1 MKKFKFGGAFPDQLN
16 KVRFASGRFHKKR
29 QLGLDWQ
36 ESIIGGEGGI
46 ESTQTPTASPWR
58 KLFLSIVIVSV
69 FSALFFKLFEM
80 QIIHGSDNLTLADS
94 NRIQIKII
102 HAPRGVIY
110 DRNGKV
116 LAQNEP
122 GFRLLEKNGQD
133 LKTSLVS
140 RDEVLK
146 WEAVDDPRLKDVEI
160 DSIRSYPMGVST
172 SHTLGYIS
180 EITKEELDE
189 QNLKN
194 PQASKLSYKGG
205 DKIGRG
211 GIEESYEKTLRGI
224 DGGEIIEVD
233 STGKKLRTLRKTD
246 PIPGQNL
253 YLSID
258 ADLQNLAHK
267 LLEETIQKTKSC
279 CGAIV
284 AQDPISGQIL
294 ALASYPSFN
303 PKNITDALSAP
314 NSPLLNRAIAGT
326 YPPGS
331 TFKIASS
338 LAGLDSGKIDADTQ
352 FEDTGVMNLGP
363 FTFANWY
370 FTQYGRKEGSVNL
383 VKALKRSNDIFFY
396 RLGELTG
403 EKVLSDS
410 AKKSGLGK
418 VLGIDILG
426 EVNGLIPDDN
436 WKQENIGEV
445 WYPGDTLHM
454 AIGQGFVLTTPLQ
467 INNLVSLI
475 AADGRQYPPHLG
487 LKITGPEGNLIKEFK
502 YEFSTPSFKESDIAL
517 VKQGLS
523 EVPKDGGTAWP
534 FFSFPISSAGKTG
547 TAEYGD
553 LKKTHAWYT
562 GYAPANDPKIAVTVL
577 IEGGGEGSTVAS
589 PIVKEMFRWFLSED
603 KSNLIKDLGVVA
615 TDSARTLGE

>member
-1 MKKFKFGGAFPDQLN
+1 MSKKYLKPAFIDEISKVSRQGKSYSKKQSYRAWRIDQAGDWSDSLIRGWNPSSESPQLTTAKRTALIVLVILAIFGLFM
-16 KVRFASGRFHKKR
+16 RIFH
-29 QLGLDWQ
+29 L
-36 ESIIGGEGGI
+36 
-46 ESTQTPTASPWR
+46 
-58 KLFLSIVIVSV
+58 
-69 FSALFFKLFEM
+69 
-80 QIIHGSDNLTLADS
+80 QIIQGYQNRELADS

-194 PQASKLSYKGG
+194 PQDSKLSYKGG

-303 PKNITDALSAP
+303 PKNITDALSAQ

-370 FTQYGRKEGSVNL
+370 FTQYGRTEGMVNM
-383 VKALKRSNDIFFY
+383 VKALQRSNDIYFY
-396 RLGELTG
+396 RLGQTVG
-403 EKVLSDS
+403 EDALGQS
-410 AKKSGLGK
+410 AKKLGLSKGSN
-418 VLGIDILG
+418 IDI
-426 EVNGLIPDDN
+426 P
-436 WKQENIGEV
+436 
-445 WYPGDTLHM
+445 
-454 AIGQGFVLTTPLQ
+454 
-467 INNLVSLI
+467 
-475 AADGRQYPPHLG
+475 
-487 LKITGPEGNLIKEFK
+487 
-502 YEFSTPSFKESDIAL
+502 
-517 VKQGLS
+517 
-523 EVPKDGGTAWP
+523 
-534 FFSFPISSAGKTG
+534 
-547 TAEYGD
+547 
-553 LKKTHAWYT
+553 
-562 GYAPANDPKIAVTVL
+562 
-577 IEGGGEGSTVAS
+577 
-589 PIVKEMFRWFLSED
+589 
-603 KSNLIKDLGVVA
+603 GVV
-615 TDSARTLGE
+615 SGIIP

>member
-1 MKKFKFGGAFPDQLN
+1 MKKSEEKEVFGHHIN
-16 KVRFASGRFHKKR
+16 KSWYWKSG
-29 QLGLDWQ
+29 
-36 ESIIGGEGGI
+36 
-46 ESTQTPTASPWR
+46 
-58 KLFLSIVIVSV
+58 LFYN
-69 FSALFFKLFEM
+69 
-80 QIIHGSDNLTLADS
+80 Q
-94 NRIQIKII
+94 
-102 HAPRGVIY
+102 
-110 DRNGKV
+110 
-116 LAQNEP
+116 
-122 GFRLLEKNGQD
+122 
-133 LKTSLVS
+133 
-140 RDEVLK
+140 
-146 WEAVDDPRLKDVEI
+146 
-160 DSIRSYPMGVST
+160 
-172 SHTLGYIS
+172 
-180 EITKEELDE
+180 
-189 QNLKN
+189 
-194 PQASKLSYKGG
+194 
-205 DKIGRG
+205 
-211 GIEESYEKTLRGI
+211 SYEKTLRGI

-418 VLGIDILG
+418 VLGIDIPG